1 MSEVTAVPL
10 RPIKKGAVT
19 RLWLGIAVAVL
30 GAGAVAWA
38 GTSKSVAISGTNE
51 QFFAWHAGQPGV
63 KTTPSGLQY
72 QILKAGKGP
81 SPTDT
86 DIALVNYKGALRDG
100 TVFDE
105 SKQPTPFP
113 VTQVVPGFSEGLKLM
128 PKGSKF
134 RLWIPSALGYG
145 ERSPDPKLPAN
156 SVLVFDV
163 EMIDFRSQAEVQQQM
178 MQQQIQQQMQG
189 GGQPGGQPQQ

>member
-38 GTSKSVAISGTNE
+38 GTGKSIAMSGTNE
-51 QFFAWHAGQPGV
+51 QFFAWHAKQSGV

-72 QILKAGKGP
+72 QMLKAGAGAP
-81 SPTDT
+81 PTDA
-86 DIALVNYKGALRDG
+86 DIVLVNYKGALRDG

-128 PKGSKF
+128 PKGSKY
-134 RLWIPSALGYG
+134 RLWIPSAMGYG
-145 ERSPDPKLPAN
+145 ERSPDPKIPAN

-178 MQQQIQQQMQG
+178 MQQQMQQQMQG
-189 GGQPGGQPQQ
+189 GQPQQ